1 MRVTLGQGERER
13 VVRNY
18 MKEMG
23 EQWKGAGLGFDYA
36 IAVGQDLPEMGLS
49 SSSSSSSSSA
59 TGEAGEGGVR
69 GDAELAAWVWRNLF
83 AARYS
88 DLPTDFTPSVNP
100 TPATTD
106 STTSTTTTDAPTT
119 SSATDPSSPI
129 HHLKLPIQLSQIVT
143 FIRRELYRLDQL
155 TDEDVQEGRTGEF
168 GRVKEVV
175 GRKGGEETVD
185 GA

>member
-23 EQWKGAGLGFDYA
+23 EQWKGAGLGFDFA
-36 IAVGQDLPEMGLS
+36 IAVGQDLPEMG
-49 SSSSSSSSSA
+49 SSSSA
-59 TGEAGEGGVR
+59 ASAASGEGGQGVVR

-100 TPATTD
+100 TPTSPTATDPTD
-106 STTSTTTTDAPTT
+106 TTSPTPT
-119 SSATDPSSPI
+119 PSSATDPSSPI

-143 FIRRELYRLDQL
+143 FIRRELHRLDQL
-155 TDEDVQEGRTGEF
+155 SDEDVQEGRTGEF

>member
-36 IAVGQDLPEMGLS
+36 IAIGQELPEMG
-49 SSSSSSSSSA
+49 SSSSA
-59 TGEAGEGGVR
+59 VSGEVAGGVR

-100 TPATTD
+100 TP
-106 STTSTTTTDAPTT
+106 TTTTTPTDLDSPTT
-119 SSATDPSSPI
+119 PSSATDPSSPI

-155 TDEDVQEGRTGEF
+155 TDEDIQEGRTGEF